1 MIEESV
7 QPSSP
12 HCLPP
17 DRHARFF
24 ACWFSNLISQ
34 ENIKAVF
41 SCCAMSAMSRDV
53 DMMLYLALNRHF
65 IVRELGARIFLR
77 MKKVVAEWKM
87 TREVVSSTLLTYR
100 WHFSHCSNDSGGEVR
115 SWTHVPKVRANT
127 VVVSRANTVDV
138 SGANTIDVS
147 WQHVRA
153 SVTCPFP
160 QPQAVAG
167 SKKNVAGGS
176 ERLELVILVQPHTP
190 SFTYTPTLPLSVPVN
205 SLSQDR
211 GHQEALE
218 LILEYWEV
226 E

>member
-87 TREVVSSTLLTYR
+87 TREVVSSTLLT
-100 WHFSHCSNDSGGEVR
+100 GGIFL
-115 SWTHVPKVRANT
+115 TAATT
-127 VVVSRANTVDV
+127 VVEKYAVGHTYEKYVQILLLS
-138 SGANTIDVS
+138 
-147 WQHVRA
+147 HV
-153 SVTCPFP
+153 
-160 QPQAVAG
+160 Q
-167 SKKNVAGGS
+167 
-176 ERLELVILVQPHTP
+176 IL
-190 SFTYTPTLPLSVPVN
+190 
-205 SLSQDR
+205 
-211 GHQEALE
+211 
-218 LILEYWEV
+218 
-226 E
+226 